1 MINYAMLCF
10 MCVFGFTNN
19 IAFAANVALYAHRT
33 YLPGNCFGM
42 SICLQETAD
51 FTDSRANSILYRNG
65 AKVPP
70 RSLFCIQKQESAWVD
85 KDKDPAYFW
94 EQYVL

>member
-33 YLPGNCFGM
+33 YLLGDCFGM
-42 SICLQETAD
+42 SICLQATARYKEP
-51 FTDSRANSILYRNG
+51 RANSIWHRDG
-65 AKVPP
+65 AKVPS
-70 RSLFCIQKQESAWVD
+70 RALFYIQKQESSGVD
-85 KDKDPAYFW
+85 KEKDAAYF
-94 EQYVL
+94 